1 MEEKASNLDEENKML
16 RQVVASIPTIKSTST
31 EKHETP
37 NIQVPAMSICK
48 LLHAGLPIYRRQSIT
63 CWIAIAKL
71 MIVVHIYVGRKVLIM
86 RKHQMVQ

>member
-16 RQVVASIPTIKSTST
+16 RQAVASIPTIKSTST

-48 LLHAGLPIYRRQSIT
+48 LLLLDYQFTVANLLHAGLPSPN
-63 CWIAIAKL
+63 
-71 MIVVHIYVGRKVLIM
+71 
-86 RKHQMVQ
+86 